1 VEPWLK
7 DLRGFTVNPSIME
20 EIYLEH
26 NCSGYEHGH
35 SVNPWQHTFD
45 TSDPDL
51 SHVVEIAQVHLMEQH
66 KWR

>member
-1 VEPWLK
+1 
-7 DLRGFTVNPSIME
+7 ME